1 MMRRA
6 WRPETGQHLSM
17 YTVPRKAAA
26 EQRMGVK
33 VSVLEESHQ
42 SDAAAEPE
50 SASAGAASSGH
61 DASAAACVNGTE
73 EELGSSADE
82 QVSIKSPLVSALDF
96 L

>member
-1 MMRRA
+1 
-6 WRPETGQHLSM
+6 M
-17 YTVPRKAAA
+17 YTVHRKAAA
-26 EQRMGVK
+26 EQRMGAK
-33 VSVLEESHQ
+33 LSVLEESHQ

-61 DASAAACVNGTE
+61 DASAAARANGTE

-82 QVSIKSPLVSALDF
+82 QVSINSPLSRSVDF